1 MASETDICN
10 LALAR
15 FGEKRIMSLSE
26 TSEAAKVCA
35 IFYDQT
41 RDEILRAHRWNFAM
55 KRAVLSQI
63 VTAPIFGYDY
73 AYQLPTD
80 YIRFGALNDGDL
92 LERAEF
98 VIEGDQLLSD
108 VETANFRYVWRITDS
123 QQFDALFIDALS
135 TKLAAKIAPSLSGDW
150 KLGEK
155 FMAEYQSLSLGI
167 ARRVDAAGDNSKQ
180 SRQSRSINSKM
191 ARARLNG
198 PLG

>member
-1 MASETDICN
+1 
-10 LALAR
+10 
-15 FGEKRIMSLSE
+15 MSLSE